1 MVVDSKHKM
10 SDIVGY
16 VVSAFTDILRN
27 PVKFLHSLKGFASR
41 QFIAGLC
48 FCLCCAFI
56 NCLSQVYVDR
66 MHWAHFK
73 EGDSKPLPDLGFI
86 ILPKLHTVR
95 LPDIWNVLIVV
106 GTIAPVVLFHPHKVK
121 VMRRYAAVQG
131 TCFLL
136 RSITIMATILPNPYE
151 ECVNSSRADEIPLIE
166 AFRVM
171 AGFRFTCG
179 DVLYSGHAANFTLM
193 ALIWQEYGRTYTD
206 SPPDHSHRSVGGKRG
221 SLPTVTMDISL
232 MGAVDDDDPL
242 SKDTFS
248 KQWYVAKFFPGLF
261 WTIAA
266 VGYLIIIACR
276 FHYTVD
282 VVVGIVVVA
291 KQWGLYHM
299 IIRTPKLLSQVPFL
313 QWYESKGIY
322 HPDNA
327 NMTDQIYDISVE
339 DDGENES
346 EFGFEETP
354 RNIASR
360 QDFSSIVAAG
370 VVDPVELAEVGGR
383 FGGSSEQSPLNR
395 PRSRQNSP
403 TGGLA
408 VLKE

>member
-1 MVVDSKHKM
+1 MYYSLVRSMGSEPKHKM
-10 SDIVGY
+10 SDILGY
-16 VVSAFTDILRN
+16 ISAAVLDILHN
-27 PVKFLHSLKGFASR
+27 PVKFMYSLKGFASR
-41 QFIAGLC
+41 QFLAGLL

-73 EGDSKPLPDLGFI
+73 EGGSKPLPDLGFI

-106 GTIAPVVLFHPHKVK
+106 GTLAPVVLFHPHKVK

-151 ECVNSSRADEIPLIE
+151 ECVNSSTVDEIPIIE

-171 AGFRFTCG
+171 AGMRFTCG

-193 ALIWQEYGRTYTD
+193 ALLWQEYGRTYTD
-206 SPPDHSHRSVGGKRG
+206 SSPHPASLLPGAKRG
-221 SLPTVTMDISL
+221 SLPTVTMDVSV
-232 MGAVDDDDPL
+232 MDVHDDDPN
-242 SKDTFS
+242 DVFS
-248 KQWYVAKFFPGLF
+248 KQWYVSKFFPGLF

-266 VGYLIIIACR
+266 LGYLIIIACR

-282 VVVGIVVVA
+282 VVVAIVVVA

-322 HPDNA
+322 HPNNA
-327 NMTDQIYDISVE
+327 SITDHIYDISVE
-339 DDGENES
+339 DDEES

-354 RNIASR
+354 RQRNI
-360 QDFSSIVAAG
+360 
-370 VVDPVELAEVGGR
+370 ELGAVVGG
-383 FGGSSEQSPLNR
+383 GGQLQLSSEHSPLTR

-403 TGGLA
+403 LGGIG
-408 VLKE
+408 VLQE

>member
-1 MVVDSKHKM
+1 
-10 SDIVGY
+10 
-16 VVSAFTDILRN
+16 
-27 PVKFLHSLKGFASR
+27 
-41 QFIAGLC
+41 
-48 FCLCCAFI
+48 
-56 NCLSQVYVDR
+56 
-66 MHWAHFK
+66 
-73 EGDSKPLPDLGFI
+73 
-86 ILPKLHTVR
+86 

-106 GTIAPVVLFHPHKVK
+106 GTIAPIVLFHPHKVK

-151 ECVNSSRADEIPLIE
+151 ECVNSSSSDEIPIFE

-193 ALIWQEYGRTYTD
+193 ALLWQEYGRTYTD
-206 SPPDHSHRSVGGKRG
+206 SPVLVPPKRV
-221 SLPTVTMDISL
+221 SLPTVTMDVSVMDIP
-232 MGAVDDDDPL
+232 DDDPN
-242 SKDTFS
+242 DVFS
-248 KQWYVAKFFPGLF
+248 KQWYVSKFFPGLF

-266 VGYLIIIACR
+266 VGYLVIIACR

-322 HPDNA
+322 HPN
-327 NMTDQIYDISVE
+327 NGSITDQIYDISVE
-339 DDGENES
+339 DDGDKES

-354 RNIASR
+354 RQRTVMPAVELGSVPL
-360 QDFSSIVAAG
+360 QFSS
-370 VVDPVELAEVGGR
+370 EH
-383 FGGSSEQSPLNR
+383 SPLTR

-403 TGGLA
+403 TGGVA
-408 VLKE
+408 VLQE